1 MAGIMTTAYSG
12 IGDPRRSLELLWH
25 PKGRGGRGP
34 KPGLDLE
41 RIVSAAVEL
50 ADREGLGALS
60 MRRVAAEIGA
70 GTMSLYR
77 HVPGKGEL
85 LDLMLD
91 HVIGPPE
98 SHAELHGKDWRTV
111 LALTARDTWRLYLAH
126 PWLLQVNQVRPILG
140 PNALGVFDLTLASM
154 EDLALTG
161 REKVA
166 MILVVDHY
174 VTGAARTYILQRE
187 LCQQSEISD
196 EDFWAAQE
204 PVLVEAMESG
214 AYPQIAK
221 LPEDAFTIGGEEA
234 LEFGLAPLLD
244 GLEAMVERKSRNA
257 RKPRTSSTRRSRKPR
272 GSQG

>member
-1 MAGIMTTAYSG
+1 MTTAYSG

-25 PKGRGGRGP
+25 RKDPGGRGP
-34 KPGLDLE
+34 KPSLDLE

-98 SHAELHGKDWRTV
+98 SHAELRGKDWRSV
-111 LALTARDTWRLYLAH
+111 LTLTARSTWRLYLAH
-126 PWLLQVNQVRPILG
+126 PWLLQVNQARPILG
-140 PNALGVFDLTLASM
+140 PNALGAFDLTLASM
-154 EDLALTG
+154 EDLGLTG

-166 MILVVDHY
+166 MILAVDHY
-174 VTGAARTYILQRE
+174 VTGAARTYILQQE
-187 LCQQSEISD
+187 VCQQSDISD

-204 PVLVEAMESG
+204 PVLTEAMGSG

-221 LPEDAFTIGGEEA
+221 LPEDAFSIGGEEA
-234 LEFGLAPLLD
+234 LEFGLGPLLD
-244 GLEAMVERKSRNA
+244 GLEAMIDRRSQKSRKSR
-257 RKPRTSSTRRSRKPR
+257 TPR
-272 GSQG
+272 GSRA